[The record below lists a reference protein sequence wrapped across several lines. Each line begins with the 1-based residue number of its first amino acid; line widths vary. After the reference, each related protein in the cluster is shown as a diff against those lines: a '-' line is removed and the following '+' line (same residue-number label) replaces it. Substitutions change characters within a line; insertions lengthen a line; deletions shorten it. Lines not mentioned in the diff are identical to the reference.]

1 MTMRKDVLEEILSC
15 PSLPSLPAV
24 AVRVIELT
32 SDPNV
37 KLADIGRVVEA
48 DQGLT
53 TKILRT
59 VNSSFYGLRQKCG
72 SIQKALVMLGLN
84 PVKSLALSFS
94 LVKAVED
101 GHEGCT
107 FDFTSYW
114 RRGLYTAVAARVLGG
129 IVRLDDPDE
138 AFLGGLLQDVG
149 MVAMHRALG
158 ARYDEVLRSASHHRD
173 LVPLELSAFELQ
185 HPDVGAMLAERW
197 KLPAQIVLP
206 VRYHERPTAAPAI
219 CIPMIRCVAIGNIAH
234 DVLTDADPT
243 DAMRRLYA
251 RGEQWFD
258 LKQEQ
263 VDEILHRIS
272 VGVREMSSVL
282 RLSTGQVADVDE
294 VLKKANERLVELT
307 RADTNRVVNDE
318 SRPKMDLYEKDPT
331 TGLGTPAAFQTAMRA
346 AFDAG
351 EQKGEAVSVI
361 QVRVAQTS
369 PTGSDSRRYR
379 NTPRRRHT
387 VDQALPA
394 ARRHR
399 LSDRRPHVR
408 DSRHRHGATPR
419 AACRGG
425 VQNRSRTDR
434 GTLGEARRHGSHG
447 EHRCRR
453 HRAEHRFTLQPTR
466 ATRGGHNPRDPGLRI
481 CRWQLRA
488 GLRAEGGLR
497 DGLAGSLLSRND
509 PVWISGLN
517 TSTSP
522 LATSS
527 SSAPS
532 FRGRLPSSRR
542 CRRMASPT
550 SRHSRSSA
558 ASVPIP

>member
-361 QVRVAQTS
+361 QVRVTQTS
-369 PTGSDSRRYR
+369 PTGTGSDA
-379 NTPRRRHT
+379 TETLLGVATLLIKHF
-387 VDQALPA
+387 LP
-394 ARRHR
+394 
-399 LSDRRPHVR
+399 LGGIV
-408 DSRHRHGATPR
+408 
-419 AACRGG
+419 CRTGDLTFG
-425 VQNRSRTDR
+425 IVVI
-434 GTLGEARRHGSHG
+434 GT
-447 EHRCRR
+447 
-453 HRAEHRFTLQPTR
+453 
-466 ATRGGHNPRDPGLRI
+466 
-481 CRWQLRA
+481 
-488 GLRAEGGLR
+488 
-497 DGLAGSLLSRND
+497 
-509 PVWISGLN
+509 
-517 TSTSP
+517 
-522 LATSS
+522 
-527 SSAPS
+527 
-532 FRGRLPSSRR
+532 GRLPAQRVAEEFRIDLEQTGARWAKHGGMAVTASIGVVGIEQNTDSPFSRPEQLAAATTR
-542 CRRMASPT
+542 AIQACE
-550 SRHSRSSA
+550 SA
-558 ASVPIP
+558 GGNCVRVFVPKAA

>member
-101 GHEGCT
+101 GHDGCT

-114 RRGLYTAVAARVLGG
+114 RRGLYTAVAARVLGD

-158 ARYDEVLRSASHHRD
+158 ARYDAVLCGASHHRD

-197 KLPAQIVLP
+197 KLPPQIVLP

-219 CIPMIRCVAIGNIAH
+219 CIPMIRCVAVGNIAH

-243 DAMRRLYA
+243 DAMRRLYT

-258 LKQEQ
+258 LKHEQ

-282 RLSTGQVADVDE
+282 RLSTGQVTDVDE

-307 RADTNRVVNDE
+307 RADTNRIVNGD
-318 SRPKMDLYEKDPT
+318 SSPKLDLYEKDPT

-361 QVRVAQTS
+361 QVRVALAS
-369 PTGSDSRRYR
+369 PTEAIPDATETLLGVA
-379 NTPRRRHT
+379 TLLIKHF
-387 VDQALPA
+387 LP
-394 ARRHR
+394 
-399 LSDRRPHVR
+399 L
-408 DSRHRHGATPR
+408 
-419 AACRGG
+419 GG
-425 VQNRSRTDR
+425 I
-434 GTLGEARRHGSHG
+434 
-447 EHRCRR
+447 
-453 HRAEHRFTLQPTR
+453 
-466 ATRGGHNPRDPGLRI
+466 I
-481 CRWQLRA
+481 CRT
-488 GLRAEGGLR
+488 G
-497 DGLAGSLLSRND
+497 DLSFGI
-509 PVWISGLN
+509 VVIG
-517 TSTSP
+517 T
-522 LATSS
+522 
-527 SSAPS
+527 
-532 FRGRLPSSRR
+532 GRLPAQRVAEEFRIDLEQTGARWAKHGGMAVTASIGVVGIEQNADSPFSRPEQLAAATAR
-542 CRRMASPT
+542 AIQACE
-550 SRHSRSSA
+550 SA
-558 ASVPIP
+558 GGNCVRVFVPKAA